1 MYKNSTSI
9 IEKGTRFEGNLTF
22 SGVLRI
28 SGEFYG
34 NIYTTDTL
42 VINEEAY
49 VEGTIEANSVIIS
62 GLVKGEI
69 KASSRV
75 EMKSPAKFTGKV
87 RTPSLIVEEGVIF
100 HGETQ
105 VEYDDE
111 NS

>member
-1 MYKNSTSI
+1 MLNESTSI
-9 IEKGTRFEGNLTF
+9 IEKGTKFEGNLVF
-22 SGVLRI
+22 SGVMRI
-28 SGEFYG
+28 SGEFHG
-34 NIYTTDTL
+34 SIYSNDTL

-49 VEGTIEANSVIIS
+49 VEGTIEANTVIIS

-69 KASSRV
+69 RASSRV

-105 VEYDDE
+105 VSDE
-111 NS
+111 E